1 MMNRKEREAYI
12 ERTTGYKIADR
23 EMNKSVLCYYNE
35 NGALIAK
42 FNGLNGKLEIIIAK

>member
-12 ERTTGYKIADR
+12 ERATGYKIADR
-23 EMNKSVLCYYNE
+23 EMNKNFLCYYNE

-42 FNGLNGKLEIIIAK
+42 FNGLNGQLVLINK